1 MESDAGGGR
10 MPLPASCSPEL
21 VKLLIVEDASRLRA
35 TLSQALTRMGH
46 AVDLAED
53 GEEGDLMGR
62 STTYDAVVLDRMM
75 PRKNG
80 LEVLR
85 GWRRDGIDTP
95 VILLTALDGVEEK
108 VRGLAEGADDYLTKP
123 FALAEL
129 VARLE
134 ALVRRRY
141 AQPAPV
147 LGVGPL
153 EIDTAAKVVRRGG
166 NEITLTAREFALLEC
181 LARRPGQVMSREQ
194 IEAKLYAELDGPL
207 SNAVDSAICSL
218 RRKLC
223 PPGTPAL
230 IHTRRGL
237 GYVLEA

>member
-1 MESDAGGGR
+1 MR
-10 MPLPASCSPEL
+10 
-21 VKLLIVEDASRLRA
+21 LLIVEDAPRLRA
-35 TLSQALTRMGH
+35 TLGQALTRMGH

-53 GEEGDLMGR
+53 GDEGDIMGR
-62 STTYDAVVLDRMM
+62 TSKYDAVVMDRMM
-75 PRKNG
+75 PGKDG

-95 VILLTALDGVEEK
+95 VLLLTALDGVEEK
-108 VRGLAEGADDYLTKP
+108 VKGLGGGADDYLTKP

-134 ALVRRRY
+134 ALARRRY
-141 AQPAPV
+141 AQPDPKIK
-147 LGVGPL
+147 VGPL
-153 EIDTAAKVVRRGG
+153 EIDTAAKTVNREGA
-166 NEITLTAREFALLEC
+166 EISLTAREFSLLEC
-181 LARRPGQVMSREQ
+181 LARRPGQVLSREQ
-194 IEAKLYAELDGPL
+194 IESQLYAELDGPL

-218 RRKLC
+218 RRKVC
-223 PPGTPAL
+223 PPGTAPL

>member
-1 MESDAGGGR
+1 
-10 MPLPASCSPEL
+10 
-21 VKLLIVEDASRLRA
+21 VKLLIVEDAPRLRL

-62 STTYDAVVLDRMM
+62 SVVYDAVVLDRMM
-75 PRKNG
+75 PGKDG

-85 GWRRDGIDTP
+85 GWRRDGVDTP
-95 VILLTALDGVEEK
+95 VLLLTALDGVDEK
-108 VRGLAEGADDYLTKP
+108 VRGLAGGADDYLTKP
-123 FALAEL
+123 FAFPEL

-141 AQPAPV
+141 AQPDPKLSA
-147 LGVGPL
+147 GPI
-153 EIDTAAKVVRRGG
+153 EIDTAAKVARRDGKD
-166 NEITLTAREFALLEC
+166 IPLTAREFALLEC

-194 IEAKLYAELDGPL
+194 IETKLYAELEGPL

-230 IHTRRGL
+230 IHTRRGF

>member
-1 MESDAGGGR
+1 MLQPP
-10 MPLPASCSPEL
+10 M
-21 VKLLIVEDASRLRA
+21 KLLIIEDSARLRD
-35 TLSQALTRMGH
+35 TLGKGLARMGH

-53 GEEGDLMGR
+53 GIDGDLMGR
-62 STTYDAVVLDRMM
+62 AVEYDAVVLDRML
-75 PRKNG
+75 PGKDG

-95 VILLTALDGVEEK
+95 VLLLTALDGVEEK
-108 VRGLAEGADDYLTKP
+108 VRGLGDGADDYLTKP
-123 FALAEL
+123 FALVEL

-134 ALVRRRY
+134 ALTRRRY
-141 AQPAPV
+141 AQPDPK
-147 LGVGPL
+147 LQVGPL
-153 EIDTAAKVVRRGG
+153 EIDTAAKSVSRGG
-166 NEITLTAREFALLEC
+166 ESLVLTAREFSLLEI
-181 LARRPGQVMSREQ
+181 LARRPGQVLSREQ
-194 IEAKLYAELDGPL
+194 IEAHLYSELEGPL

-218 RRKLC
+218 RRKVC